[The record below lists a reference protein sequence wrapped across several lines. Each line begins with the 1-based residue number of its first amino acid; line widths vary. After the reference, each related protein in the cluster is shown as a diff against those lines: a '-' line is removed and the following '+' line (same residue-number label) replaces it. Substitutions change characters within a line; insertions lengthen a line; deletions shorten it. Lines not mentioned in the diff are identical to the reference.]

1 MRAKVFIDGREGT
14 TGLRIMERFAGRD
27 DIELIAV
34 SEEKRK
40 DPEARAACINASD
53 YTFLCLPDTAAR
65 EAVSLVTNEHVQHD
79 RRLDCAPNQ
88 SGLGLR
94 FSGAFK
100 RAPQQNSRFRTC
112 GGARLIMLR
121 DLQPVSIRLQAIMSS
136 RRTILCAA
144 MQ

>member
-53 YTFLCLPDTAAR
+53 
-65 EAVSLVTNEHVQHD
+65 
-79 RRLDCAPNQ
+79 
-88 SGLGLR
+88 
-94 FSGAFK
+94 
-100 RAPQQNSRFRTC
+100 
-112 GGARLIMLR
+112 
-121 DLQPVSIRLQAIMSS
+121 
-136 RRTILCAA
+136 
-144 MQ
+144 